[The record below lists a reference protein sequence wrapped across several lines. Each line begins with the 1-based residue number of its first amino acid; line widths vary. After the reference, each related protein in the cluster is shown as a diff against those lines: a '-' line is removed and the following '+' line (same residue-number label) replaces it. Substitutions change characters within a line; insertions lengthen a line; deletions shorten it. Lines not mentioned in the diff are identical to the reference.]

1 MVYKALKIDLTEK
14 QVMMALKGKSF
25 RVKPSQIN
33 TGNTYVSLHPAN
45 AKKVENAFMKKKG
58 FTLTLSHGELAD
70 TAKRMDGSGIW
81 GSVWKFLK
89 KGWNVLKDS
98 GLLTT
103 AADAAVAPLAAY
115 TGQPAL
121 VAGARKLL
129 KDTTGVGIIEQKQE
143 AVRKRMTKAD
153 KYEAMRAAG
162 IYLS

>member
-58 FTLTLSHGELAD
+58 FTLTLSHGELFD
-70 TAKRMDGSGIW
+70 TASRMNGSGFW
-81 GSVWKFLK
+81 GNVWNAVK
-89 KGWNVLKDS
+89 KGWNALKNSGVLS
-98 GLLTT
+98 A
-103 AADAAVAPLAAY
+103 AADAAVAPLSSY

-121 VAGARKLL
+121 VTGARKLL
-129 KDTTGVGIIEQKQE
+129 KSTTGIGIVEQKQE

-153 KYEAMRAAG
+153 KYEALRGAG

>member
-1 MVYKALKIDLTEK
+1 MKINLSEA
-14 QVMMALKGKSF
+14 QVMAALKGK
-25 RVKPSQIN
+25 RIKVAPSQIN
-33 TGNTYVSLHPAN
+33 TGNTFISLHPVN
-45 AKKVENAFMKKKG
+45 AKLVEKAFLHKKG
-58 FTLTLSHGELAD
+58 FLLTLSHGELAD
-70 TAKRMDGSGIW
+70 TAQRMSGSGSFWKNVW
-81 GSVWKFLK
+81 GVLK

-129 KDTTGVGIIEQKQE
+129 KDTTGVGVDQQME
-143 AVRKRMTKAD
+143 ASRKRMIKAD
-153 KYEAMRAAG
+153 RFAQMKASG